1 MEVIILTG
9 IVCAFLLNGFIAG
22 TEAAFLSANRL
33 PVELKKKQG
42 SRSGRIISDLL
53 DEQSRFMFSL
63 LTGFVISLVVYGLLM
78 REFLAGAWAWT
89 ESHIAEQARPFI
101 PYIRILFDAV
111 LSSAIIL
118 AFIFFCR
125 AVFKSR
131 SDRTLLLTAH
141 LVGLLHRILAPLSN
155 LLRKTSEWLLV
166 YLFNVKVTPGRE
178 TVTRIDL
185 RQFVQQ
191 SKESSESNPD
201 LNTELFEAAL
211 SLPSVR
217 IRQCLVPRNEIE
229 AVAID
234 AGMEELHRRFVDT
247 KLSKLVVHDG
257 NIDNI
262 LGYIH
267 QLALFKKPND
277 IRSILLPIP
286 AVPESMSATDLIA
299 RFTRER
305 KSIALVVDEFG
316 GTAGIITM
324 EDLLEEIFGEIK
336 DEYDTEVFIE
346 QQLAE
351 KEFIFAGRLELDYLN
366 GKYGF
371 DLPVT
376 DSETLSGFIITHH
389 EAIPEQRERIIIDD
403 YEFEVLNVSDT
414 RIETVKMKLLA

>member
-178 TVTRIDL
+178 TVTRVDL

-262 LGYIH
+262 LGYVH

-305 KSIALVVDEFG
+305 KSIAWVVDEFG